1 MEQPVINL
9 TKLTTEQRN
18 EKTMRLDRMSPLEIA
33 TVMNE
38 EDNNVIKG
46 VQAVLPE
53 IAQVI
58 AWATEAIAQGGRL
71 IYMGAGTS
79 GRLGVLDA
87 VECPPTFGV
96 EPEVV
101 VGLIAGGE
109 KAFVKA
115 VEGAEDDP
123 DLGRQDLKDHNLTK
137 KDLVVGLAASGRTPY
152 VLGGLAYAKSLG
164 CHTAAVACNHGSE
177 VGKAAEV
184 AIEVVSGPEVLTGST
199 RLKSGT
205 AQKMVLNMIS
215 TGAMV
220 GMGKAY
226 ENLMVDVQQT
236 NQKLVTRAENMVM
249 TATGCEREAA
259 REALSAGHGSAKT
272 AITMLL
278 LSCDEAA
285 ALEKLQKAGGKI
297 SAVLAAE
304 REKNQGKGPYL
315 LSMDGGGTATI
326 VYVADRE
333 GKILSRL
340 VGGPMNPNGSAK
352 SQVRRTLEERFVRLE
367 AEGYEA
373 AQCLGVGLGVAGI
386 SNPSV
391 RSFLEGIFR
400 SGGFDCYLGFWGDD
414 ETALA
419 ANLKPGE
426 PGAILIAGTGSICVG
441 LDGKGNRVRAGG
453 YGSIM
458 DDGGSG
464 YAIARDMMAAV
475 VRADDGRGARTPLTE
490 LVYKELGVEDM
501 SELIRFLYAP
511 ERTKGE
517 IAALAKLITP
527 AAEQEDPE
535 ALRIMETAAWELF
548 RLSDAVLSRLPQG
561 AKLIYSGSVLK
572 KNHWIS
578 QRVLALLEGKY
589 RDISWEEAAEEAALG
604 ALRLLKAELEG

>member
-1 MEQPVINL
+1 MINL
-9 TKLTTEQRN
+9 AKLTTEQRN

-33 TVMNE
+33 AIMNE
-38 EDNNVIKG
+38 EDNNAVRG
-46 VQAVLPE
+46 VQAALPE
-53 IAQVI
+53 IARVI

-96 EPEVV
+96 EPDVV
-101 VGLIAGGE
+101 VGLIAGGDR
-109 KAFVKA
+109 AFVKA

-123 DLGRQDLKDHNLTK
+123 NLGRQDLIDHNLTK
-137 KDLVVGLAASGRTPY
+137 KDVVVGLAASGRTPY
-152 VLGGLAYAKSLG
+152 VLGGLQYAKSLG
-164 CHTAAVACNHGSE
+164 CHTASVACNHGSE

-220 GMGKAY
+220 GLGKAY

-249 TATGCEREAA
+249 TAAGCDRETARAA
-259 REALSAGHGSAKT
+259 LAEADGSAKT

-278 LSCDEAA
+278 LSCDGASA
-285 ALEKLQKAGGKI
+285 KEKLRKAGGKI
-297 SAVLAAE
+297 SAVLAAD
-304 REKNQGKGPYL
+304 REKPQGKGPFL
-315 LSMDGGGTATI
+315 LAMDGGGTATI
-326 VYVADRE
+326 VYVADQA
-333 GKILSRL
+333 GTVLDRL
-340 VGGPMNPNGSAK
+340 TGGPMNPNGPAK
-352 SQVRRTLEERFVRLE
+352 SQVRGTLEDIFARLKDI
-367 AEGYEA
+367 GYEA

-391 RSFLEGIFR
+391 RGFLEEIFR

-419 ANLKPGE
+419 ANLRPGE

-441 LDGKGNRVRAGG
+441 RDETGSRIWAGG

-475 VRADDGRGARTPLTE
+475 VRADDGRGERTPLTE
-490 LVYKELGVEDM
+490 LVYKELGIEKM

-517 IAALAKLITP
+517 IAALAKLITQ

-548 RLSDAVLSRLPQG
+548 RLADAVLSRLPQG
-561 AKLIYSGSVLK
+561 SKLLYSGSVLK
-572 KNHWIS
+572 KNRWIS
-578 QRVLALLEGKY
+578 QRVEALLEGKY
-589 RDISWEEAAEEAALG
+589 WNLSWEEAAEEAALG
-604 ALRLLKAELEG
+604 ALRLLQGELER